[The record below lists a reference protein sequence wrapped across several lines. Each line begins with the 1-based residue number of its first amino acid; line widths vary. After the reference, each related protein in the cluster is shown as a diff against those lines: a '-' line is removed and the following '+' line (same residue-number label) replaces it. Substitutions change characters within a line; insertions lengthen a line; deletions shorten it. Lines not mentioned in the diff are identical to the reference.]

1 MNHGES
7 GRGGADA
14 LDYLRRLVDHEL
26 TSVGVSAGRI
36 EGLSLG
42 PLRSVMEALG
52 EPQRAYRVVH
62 VTGTNG
68 KGSVC
73 RMIERLVS
81 ELGLRVGTYMSPEGT
96 VNERIRVD
104 LAPIGDADLGDAVAS
119 VRGVAEHLDVE
130 LTAFEAVTASALVAF
145 ADAPVDVAVIEV
157 GLLGRYDATNVV
169 DADVAVLTNVGADHT
184 DFIGDWRSRIA
195 SEKAGI
201 VKPGSIAVLGTDAS
215 DVIAH
220 VEAEGPLAVVA
231 FGHNFELVDS
241 RVAVGGRHVVIDTSS
256 GGHHEVF
263 VPIHGRAQEVNAAV
277 AIEAVESL
285 IGGAL
290 PAEIVEAAFAG
301 LSLPGRIE
309 VASTEP
315 VTVLD
320 GAHNPDAAASLG
332 AALAESFMIAG
343 RRTAVVGMLAGRDP
357 VAFLRALHERFPI
370 DLVVATPVEGV
381 RGQSADAI
389 VAAAERV
396 GIAAIS
402 APDLKAAVARA
413 RQDAEVDDLVLVT
426 GSFRLVDPARAAVRR
441 REH

>member
-1 MNHGES
+1 M
-7 GRGGADA
+7 
-14 LDYLRRLVDHEL
+14 
-26 TSVGVSAGRI
+26 
-36 EGLSLG
+36 
-42 PLRSVMEALG
+42 
-52 EPQRAYRVVH
+52 
-62 VTGTNG
+62 
-68 KGSVC
+68 
-73 RMIERLVS
+73 
-81 ELGLRVGTYMSPEGT
+81 
-96 VNERIRVD
+96 
-104 LAPIGDADLGDAVAS
+104 
-119 VRGVAEHLDVE
+119 
-130 LTAFEAVTASALVAF
+130 
-145 ADAPVDVAVIEV
+145 AVIEV

-201 VKPGSIAVLGTDAS
+201 VKPGSMTVLGTDAS
-215 DVIAH
+215 DVIAC

-263 VPIHGRAQEVNAAV
+263 VPVHGRAQGVNAAV

-309 VASTEP
+309 VTSTEP

-357 VAFLRALHERFPI
+357 VAFLRALHAVPDRPGGRHPCGGGPGAI
-370 DLVVATPVEGV
+370 GWT
-381 RGQSADAI
+381 AI

-402 APDLKAAVARA
+402 APDLKAAVGASSPGRRGGGRLGARH
-413 RQDAEVDDLVLVT
+413 
-426 GSFRLVDPARAAVRR
+426 RLVPPGRSGPRRSPQPRTLKPSHGALGLSPPRGLLSHPHGPHSRDLQARCRR
-441 REH
+441 AGLGR